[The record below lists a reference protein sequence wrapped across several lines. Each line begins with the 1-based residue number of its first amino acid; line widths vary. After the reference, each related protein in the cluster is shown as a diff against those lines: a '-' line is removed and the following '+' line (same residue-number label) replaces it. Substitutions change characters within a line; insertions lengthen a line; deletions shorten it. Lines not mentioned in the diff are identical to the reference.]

1 LLPTPLLGFKI
12 NQSIKIK
19 VFPKESMQINFT
31 FLFDKKEMKDVECK
45 FFQYEVKFLFQVDQM
60 KNRQKNNLK
69 IYIKI
74 KE

>member
-1 LLPTPLLGFKI
+1 
-12 NQSIKIK
+12 
-19 VFPKESMQINFT
+19 
-31 FLFDKKEMKDVECK
+31 MKDVECK